1 MRCAIEDQG
10 GGRDVS
16 AVCVCTSLC
25 VCESVDLCVCDACRK
40 DEIQI
45 VGSR

>member
-1 MRCAIEDQG
+1 MCDRGPRG
-10 GGRDVS
+10 GKGRFRG
-16 AVCVCTSLC
+16 VCVCTSLC